1 MPCLA
6 DGWFPSSVLGFSLFF
21 RFSFSLLVW
30 FGLVET
36 TSEDDRSSTMV
47 NGDGSR
53 EVFLSMLAMN
63 GEG

>member
-21 RFSFSLLVW
+21 PFSFSLLVW

-53 EVFLSMLAMN
+53 EVFLSVLAMN
-63 GEG
+63 GDR